1 MLGSC
6 NSAPSLM
13 LVIGRNPS
21 SQSCCCKAF
30 LNHILERFEDQ
41 LLSDQLLFWHC
52 FHTPAH
58 WAWKISPPSVFRQ
71 VLLFQSMLLLTKY
84 CQVFKVV
91 SNCLFPS
98 PSFASEGTN
107 CLQTLEPPCFWVS
120 LDPQFSFV
128 IGFVS
133 PLPFFLLSIGLEILK
148 VQHSSGYYLFSLA
161 FPNVTCHAGLKM
173 NGKRMNENVLN
184 LEDLD

>member
-13 LVIGRNPS
+13 LVTGRNPS

-30 LNHILERFEDQ
+30 LNHILERFEGQ
-41 LLSDQLLFWHC
+41 LLSDQLFFWHC
-52 FHTPAH
+52 VHKPAH
-58 WAWKISPPSVFRQ
+58 WAWKISPPPAFRQ

-91 SNCLFPS
+91 SNWLFPS
-98 PSFASEGTN
+98 PFFASEGPN
-107 CLQTLEPPCFWVS
+107 CLQTLEPPFFWVS
-120 LDPQFSFV
+120 LDPQFSFL

-133 PLPFFLLSIGLEILK
+133 FAIFPAFSWGGNTENTAFLKYYLLSL
-148 VQHSSGYYLFSLA
+148 S
-161 FPNVTCHAGLKM
+161 FPNVTHHVELKM
-173 NGKRMNENVLN
+173 NGKRMSENVLN
-184 LEDLD
+184 FECLD